1 MTDCLLVL
9 DQKIPY
15 RLIKVAFPGK
25 VGITVRLGSK
35 SRLVIMGFSTND
47 AVTRL
52 KGSVCLCISK
62 PNKAQIGVCSQK
74 KRKKEGFIF
83 KK

>member
-1 MTDCLLVL
+1 MEKAHITDCLLVL

-25 VGITVRLGSK
+25 VEISIRLGSK
-35 SRLVIMGFSTND
+35 SRFAIMGFSKND

-52 KGSVCLCISK
+52 KGSVCLCIAK
-62 PNKAQIGVCSQK
+62 PNKAQKGVCSK
-74 KRKKEGFIF
+74 KKGNIYF
-83 KK
+83 

>member
-15 RLIKVAFPGK
+15 KLIKIVFPGK
-25 VGITVRLGSK
+25 VEIAVRLGSK
-35 SRLVIMGFSTND
+35 SRLGIMGFSTND

-52 KGSVCLCISK
+52 KGLVCLGISK
-62 PNKAQIGVCSQK
+62 PNKAQIGVC
-74 KRKKEGFIF
+74 RKKERVYF
-83 KK
+83 